1 MLPTITL
8 VTVRFF
14 IINKLSKHFH
24 NEIMN
29 MIRFS
34 VAVSLWPWF
43 NAHYTNRTTFLY
55 LLDFLP
61 FYQSIKKSTNLH
73 CSIVI
78 ATCICQTNPI
88 YSSWIWPIDAIG
100 FYFNRSVASIFVSK
114 QVFQLS
120 WIFLLQMPPHPSNTF
135 HRCILHDIDAL
146 LCQKSKIH
154 SHDATFATTNL
165 TLYSGSKSCT

>member
-1 MLPTITL
+1 M
-8 VTVRFF
+8 TVRFF

-24 NEIMN
+24 SEVMN

-61 FYQSIKKSTNLH
+61 FYQSIKKVHEPSLLNCYCYMSMPNKSYLLF
-73 CSIVI
+73 
-78 ATCICQTNPI
+78 
-88 YSSWIWPIDAIG
+88 WIWTIDAIC
-100 FYFNRSVASIFVSK
+100 FYFNRNVASIFVSMK
-114 QVFQLS
+114 VFQLS
-120 WIFLLQMPPHPSNTF
+120 WIFLLMPPHPPVTF
-135 HRCILHDIDAL
+135 QRCILHDIDAL
-146 LCQKSKIH
+146 LCQNSKIH
-154 SHDATFATTNL
+154 SRDATFATNL